1 MAGKGH
7 SKLKLHCMNIF
18 LRPVIGKQKYTILQ
32 IYTQTQTHPDTE
44 TDTDTHTH
52 VHRHTV
58 SIIFDF

>member
-7 SKLKLHCMNIF
+7 SKLKLHCINIF

-44 TDTDTHTH
+44 TATDTHTH
-52 VHRHTV
+52 TCTQTY
-58 SIIFDF
+58 SINNL